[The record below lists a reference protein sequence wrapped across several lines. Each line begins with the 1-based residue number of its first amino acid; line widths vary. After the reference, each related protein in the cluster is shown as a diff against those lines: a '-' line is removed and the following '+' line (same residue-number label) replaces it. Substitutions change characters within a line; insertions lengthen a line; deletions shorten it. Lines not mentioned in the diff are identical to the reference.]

1 MLAGALGE
9 AGWTSVEA
17 NNQNEEKNHTFS
29 HTYFMFEG
37 GERGGPMATYL
48 VSADAR
54 ENFDLWTNTAV
65 RRAVRT
71 GGQVTGVELECLSN
85 GGLSGS
91 VGLNPGGG
99 VIFSAGAFGSAKL
112 LFRSKLYGSETGW
125 VGTDATQAVSARR
138 TSSRLSPAA
147 PRTARPSSPRRSGST
162 CPSAAI

>member
-1 MLAGALGE
+1 VLSGGLAE

-17 NNQNEEKNHTFS
+17 NKQNEEKNRTFS
-29 HTYFMFEG
+29 HTYFMFAD
-37 GERGGPMATYL
+37 GERGGPMGTYL

-54 ENFDLWTNTAV
+54 DNFDLWTNTAV

-91 VGLNPGGG
+91 VKLNPGGA

-112 LFRSKLYGSETGW
+112 LLRSKLYGFGE
-125 VGTDATQAVSARR
+125 
-138 TSSRLSPAA
+138 
-147 PRTARPSSPRRSGST
+147 
-162 CPSAAI
+162 

>member
-1 MLAGALGE
+1 VLSGGLAE

-17 NNQNEEKNHTFS
+17 NKQNEEKNRTFS
-29 HTYFMFEG
+29 HTYFMFAD
-37 GERGGPMATYL
+37 GERGGPMGTYL

-54 ENFDLWTNTAV
+54 DNFDLWTNTAV

-91 VGLNPGGG
+91 VKLNPGGG

-112 LFRSKLYGSETGW
+112 LLRSKLCSFGE
-125 VGTDATQAVSARR
+125 
-138 TSSRLSPAA
+138 
-147 PRTARPSSPRRSGST
+147 
-162 CPSAAI
+162 